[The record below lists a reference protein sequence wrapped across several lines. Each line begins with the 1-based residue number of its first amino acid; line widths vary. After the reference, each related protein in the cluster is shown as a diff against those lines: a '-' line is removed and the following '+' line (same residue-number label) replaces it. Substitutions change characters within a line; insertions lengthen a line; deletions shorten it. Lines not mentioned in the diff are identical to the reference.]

1 LAASV
6 GVEWPIATS
15 WREAASALYISE
27 GADDENRSLALPLDR
42 ILGAGVGVK
51 KTFARGRSWRLN
63 INYYD
68 LGEAPVD

>member
-1 LAASV
+1 MAASV

-42 ILGAGVGVK
+42 ILRAGVGVK